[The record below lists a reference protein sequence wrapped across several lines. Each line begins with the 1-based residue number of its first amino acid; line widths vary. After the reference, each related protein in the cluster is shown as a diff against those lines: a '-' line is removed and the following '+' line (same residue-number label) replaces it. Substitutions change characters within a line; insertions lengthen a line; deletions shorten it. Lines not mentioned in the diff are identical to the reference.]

1 MIRENRKKQ
10 GYSQEELA
18 EKINLSV
25 RQIQRIEENEDK
37 TKIVTL
43 KKLIKILQIPD
54 ADIVEFMKK

>member
-25 RQIQRIEENEDK
+25 CQIQRIEENEDK